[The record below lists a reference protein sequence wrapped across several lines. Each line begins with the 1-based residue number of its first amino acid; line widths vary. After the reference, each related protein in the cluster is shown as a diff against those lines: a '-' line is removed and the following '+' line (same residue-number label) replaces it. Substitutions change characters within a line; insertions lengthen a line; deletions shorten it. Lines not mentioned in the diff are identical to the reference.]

1 MCVRPPNEACRILE
15 WHLYPPQPLPGA
27 GADTSPLPGLE
38 SSKPTSLPATPRGV
52 RYGVTVQDELVGA
65 LTKSAKGGE
74 GDRLEVDVQ
83 ALLLDD
89 VVRATILVGS
99 EPPNWLLDPHTQS
112 GGRNFLH

>member
-1 MCVRPPNEACRILE
+1 M
-15 WHLYPPQPLPGA
+15 
-27 GADTSPLPGLE
+27 GL
-38 SSKPTSLPATPRGV
+38 GV
-52 RYGVTVQDELVGA
+52 RFDPRVIEAPVGVLGDLLDELVGA

-89 VVRATILVGS
+89 VYNIQDGLGI

-112 GGRNFLH
+112 SGRNFLH